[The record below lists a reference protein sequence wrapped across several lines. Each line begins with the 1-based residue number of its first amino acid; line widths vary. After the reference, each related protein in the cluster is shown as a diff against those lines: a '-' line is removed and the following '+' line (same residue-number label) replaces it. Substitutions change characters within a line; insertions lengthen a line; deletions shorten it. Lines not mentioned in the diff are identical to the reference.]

1 VRILKPLS
9 QGLLLRVFEDGNRC
23 YFSVGVLGFFAFD
36 SSSELLSEV
45 DLWKLA
51 AAELG
56 KDGVLDMCMPK
67 PRGEVLVVGKCF
79 APEGRPVTAAQVALR
94 IGNIDKTL
102 FVVGDRFWVG
112 KGPRKEMT
120 EPVPF
125 TEMPITYE
133 HAFGGPDFQ
142 RNPLGRGHTPG
153 ETDEGEEIH
162 PLPNI
167 ELPGALIDSRRSEP
181 EPAGFGPIDQM
192 WPQRLAK
199 AGTYDKKW
207 HKELFPGLAED
218 IDWTFF
224 NAAPEDQQIEGYFR
238 GDEPFG
244 IEGMHPDEPLI
255 RARLPGIRAR
265 CFINR
270 TAEEGERFEELETSL
285 DTVWLFPH
293 AEKGIVIHRALVE
306 IGTDDATDVRHL
318 MLAYERLDDEPRT
331 FEHYREAFRRRTDE
345 EKAHLYLLDERDLIP
360 PGARSGIAALMDEA
374 RDKEESLLSR
384 NLAQKAEREK
394 EKAKE
399 SIRQMGLDPAQFV
412 ADEPREV
419 PEPDLE
425 NLEEVAAFAEQAE
438 ADALAKQAEQEKQL
452 RQTLSEQGIDYDEF
466 VERAKEQAGGPPK
479 FSAEESIQ
487 QLRDAGINDP
497 AMEEKL
503 RQAEETLKQTYRR
516 FAHHFGPAPLPT
528 ADEAARMREAIVA
541 GHRDGESFAGDDLTG
556 ADLSRLELQ
565 NVDFADAMLERANLA
580 GADLSG
586 ADLSRCVL
594 ARADLSGAKLAG
606 AKMAE
611 TCLGAASLAG
621 ASLAGAELTQATFGQ
636 ADLRGADLSGAT
648 LDGADFMEAKL
659 AGTDFSRAALK
670 ETTFLENDLSGAR
683 FVEADLSQ
691 CMFINAKLEAVD
703 FSGARLGSAVFVGV
717 QAERAVCTGADMT
730 KVCTASDASF
740 AGADFRGANLTQA
753 GMRGCDFSGAD
764 FEGARLELADLS
776 ECNLERAKLRG
787 ALARGARFE
796 KSDLEGADLRQIN
809 LFEGSLMKAT
819 LRYTDLRGANLYG
832 AECMRA
838 VLWETD
844 LREANLTM
852 TKFAKLAEE

>member
-1 VRILKPLS
+1 MRIVKPLG
-9 QGLLLRVFEDGNRC
+9 QGLLYRVFEDGQR
-23 YFSVGVLGFFAFD
+23 YYLSVGVLGFFSLD
-36 SSSELLSEV
+36 SSSGLLSEA

-56 KDGVLDMCMPK
+56 KDGILDMCMPK
-67 PRGEVLVVGKCF
+67 PKGEVLVVGKCF
-79 APEGRPVTAAQVALR
+79 APGGQPATAAQVALR
-94 IGNIDKTL
+94 IGTIDKTL
-102 FVVGDRFWVG
+102 YVVGDRFWVG

-125 TEMPITYE
+125 TEVPLTYE
-133 HAFGGPDFQ
+133 HAFGGPEFE
-142 RNPLGRGHTPG
+142 RNPLGKGHTPVA
-153 ETDEGEEIH
+153 TDEGEEIH
-162 PLPNI
+162 PLPNV

-199 AGTYDKKW
+199 AGTYDEKW
-207 HKELFPGLAED
+207 RKELFPGLAED

-224 NAAPEDQQIEGYFR
+224 NAAPEDQHIDGYFH
-238 GDEPFG
+238 GDEPFE
-244 IEGMHPDEPLI
+244 IEGMHPEKPLI
-255 RARLPGIRAR
+255 RGELPRIRAR

-293 AEKGIVIHRALVE
+293 TEKGIVIHRALVE
-306 IGTDDATDVRHL
+306 IGTDDATDVLHL
-318 MLAYERLDDEPRT
+318 MLAYERLDDEPRAL
-331 FEHYREAFRRRTDE
+331 EHYREAFRKRTDE

-360 PGARSGIAALMDEA
+360 PGARSGLAALLEEA
-374 RDKEESLLSR
+374 LDKEESPLSR
-384 NLAQKAEREK
+384 NLARKAEREK

-399 SIRQMGLDPAQFV
+399 SIRQMGLDPDEFV
-412 ADEPREV
+412 ADEPQRV

-425 NLEEVAAFAEQAE
+425 NLEEVAAFAERAE

-452 RQTLSEQGIDYDEF
+452 RETLSEQGIDYDEF
-466 VERAKEQAGGPPK
+466 VERAKEEAGGPPK

-487 QLRDAGINDP
+487 QLRAAGINDP

-528 ADEAARMREAIVA
+528 PDEAARMREAVVA
-541 GHRDGESFAGDDLTG
+541 GHREGKSFAGQDLTG
-556 ADLSRLELQ
+556 VDLAGLELQ

-586 ADLSRCVL
+586 ADLSRCIL
-594 ARADLSGAKLAG
+594 ARADLSGARLAG
-606 AKMAE
+606 AKMTE
-611 TCLGAASLAG
+611 TCLGAARLGG
-621 ASLAGAELTQATFGQ
+621 ASLAGAEAVQAVFGG
-636 ADLRGADLSGAT
+636 ADLTGADLSGAT

-659 AGTDFSRAALK
+659 AGTDFSRAAL
-670 ETTFLENDLSGAR
+670 ERTTFLENDLSGAR
-683 FVEADLSQ
+683 FVEADLGQ
-691 CMFINAKLEAVD
+691 CMFVNAKLEAVD

-717 QAERAVCTGADMT
+717 QAEKAVCTGADMT
-730 KVCTASDASF
+730 KVCAASETSF
-740 AGADFRGANLTQA
+740 AGADFRGANLAQA

-776 ECNLERAKLRG
+776 ECGLEQAKLRG

-796 KSDLEGADLRQIN
+796 KSDLEGADMRQIN

-844 LREANLTM
+844 LREANLTK
-852 TKFAKLAEE
+852 TKFAELAEE